1 MITVILWESVS
12 KDRNCRLRPV
22 RLNDSCHG
30 ILCGAAVPSA
40 ETGSVQYR
48 TDSEISDLS
57 HEKNEKQD
65 GSVVEINKRI
75 ACKLF
80 K

>member
-12 KDRNCRLRPV
+12 KDRNCRLLPV

-48 TDSEISDLS
+48 TDSEISAILDLPQKKS
-57 HEKNEKQD
+57 EKK
-65 GSVVEINKRI
+65 GRKCS
-75 ACKLF
+75 
-80 K
+80 